1 LEPFWNRGGA
11 VTDEQKT
18 YRELLHE
25 LGNAQQE
32 KVALQYLLM
41 IAAEQIEELA
51 QHVPDKD
58 AQDKALKAAERFR
71 RSAEL

>member
-1 LEPFWNRGGA
+1 M
-11 VTDEQKT
+11 TDEQKT

-41 IAAEQIEELA
+41 IAAEQIEEFAKHL
-51 QHVPDKD
+51 QDND
-58 AQDKALKAAERFR
+58 ARDKALKSAERFR

>member
-1 LEPFWNRGGA
+1 M
-11 VTDEQKT
+11 TDEQKT

-51 QHVPDKD
+51 KQISNEEARAKGV
-58 AQDKALKAAERFR
+58 QAAERFR

>member
-1 LEPFWNRGGA
+1 M
-11 VTDEQKT
+11 TDDQKT
-18 YRELLHE
+18 HRELLHE

-41 IAAEQIEELA
+41 LAAEQIEQLA
-51 QHVPDKD
+51 GGVADEGERT
-58 AQDKALKAAERFR
+58 KALKAAERFR

>member
-1 LEPFWNRGGA
+1 M
-11 VTDEQKT
+11 DEEKS
-18 YRELLHE
+18 YRELVHE

-41 IAAEQIEELA
+41 LAAEQIESLA
-51 QHVPDKD
+51 DCVSDTD
-58 AQDKALKAAERFR
+58 ERDKALKTAERFR

>member
-1 LEPFWNRGGA
+1 
-11 VTDEQKT
+11 VTDEPKT

-51 QHVPDKD
+51 GHLADNEAK
-58 AQDKALKAAERFR
+58 DKALKAAERFR